1 MLAEEKAE
9 NKPAT
14 LQAYVPGSGVPLP
27 RNAQDIAWSE
37 YNHHWAGLIVLIMG
51 VLVLIEKTGKAPWAR
66 HWPLLL
72 IVLAGFLFLRS
83 EAEGWPTGSLSLAE
97 SLRDPEFIQHK
108 SFMVLMTAFAAF
120 EWSVRNQVMRNG
132 WAKYVFPLICALGGM
147 MLLTHSHSIANV
159 KELLL
164 LEMTHMPLAVFAIWS
179 GWTRWLELR
188 LEDGRAKV
196 IAGWLWPTFFCL
208 TALTLLLYREI

>member
-1 MLAEEKAE
+1 MDLLLDIFGFASV
-9 NKPAT
+9 
-14 LQAYVPGSGVPLP
+14 LLSGVVRTAQCLTLGGIAFLTFIAMPL
-27 RNAQDIAWSE
+27 D
-37 YNHHWAGLIVLIMG
+37 HG
-51 VLVLIEKTGKAPWAR
+51 AR
-66 HWPLLL
+66 DDSRR
-72 IVLAGFLFLRS
+72 G
-83 EAEGWPTGSLSLAE
+83 
-97 SLRDPEFIQHK
+97 
-108 SFMVLMTAFAAF
+108 
-120 EWSVRNQVMRNG
+120 VRNQVMRND
-132 WAKYVFPLICALGGM
+132 WAKYVFPLTCALGGM

-188 LEDGRAKV
+188 LDGSARV